1 LELNVE
7 TRPLVPAFRR
17 QSLTDLLEFKDN
29 QVKIQVPGQPNVH
42 EVLPQKK
49 KKKKRGDLVY
59 SSSQGRDYSITV
71 TNTFHGRVVFIVVLF
86 YFVLFCVLS

>member
-1 LELNVE
+1 MYMKFCL
-7 TRPLVPAFRR
+7 
-17 QSLTDLLEFKDN
+17 
-29 QVKIQVPGQPNVH
+29 
-42 EVLPQKK
+42 KK